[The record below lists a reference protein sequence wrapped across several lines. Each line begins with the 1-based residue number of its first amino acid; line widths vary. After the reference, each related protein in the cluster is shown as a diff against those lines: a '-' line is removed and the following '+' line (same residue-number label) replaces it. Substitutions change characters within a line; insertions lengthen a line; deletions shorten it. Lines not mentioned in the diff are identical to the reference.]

1 MFLLKYCGSWNYRPQ
16 AESISANINKSLL
29 DTCEIE
35 EGARGQFDL
44 YRNGELFL
52 SKNELQKFFTFEDV
66 QLKLK
71 ELGLGFWM
79 EKQR

>member
-1 MFLLKYCGSWNYRPQ
+1 MFVLKYCGSWNYRPQ

-52 SKNELQKFFTFEDV
+52 SKDELQKFFTFEDV
-66 QLKLK
+66 QFKLK
-71 ELGLGFWM
+71 EKGLGFWM
-79 EKQR
+79 ENLR